1 MSHQNL
7 KGWLEEYAENSL
19 SAEMTQDLEQ
29 HLAMCRDCQE
39 QLRTIRLTANILRAS
54 SLAEAPAPAAGFA
67 LSVFLAIEQ
76 QRENYFFWSPLR
88 LVALKAVPLMTVLA
102 IALGFL
108 AYTQITS
115 ELNAQQLTEEP
126 LLETSLELSS
136 KWGQEAAAVFSEQ
149 ISQDKEQVVS
159 TLLEAET
166 LPQEVG
172 KESK

>member
-7 KGWLEEYAENSL
+7 KGWLEDYAENSL

-54 SLAEAPAPAAGFA
+54 SLDGAPAPAGGFA
-67 LSVFLAIEQ
+67 RSVLLAVEQ

-88 LVALKAVPLMTVLA
+88 LVALKAVPVMAVLA
-102 IALGFL
+102 VALGVF
-108 AYTQITS
+108 AYTQISS

-136 KWGQEAAAVFSEQ
+136 KWGQEAAVFSEQ
-149 ISQDKEQVVS
+149 ISQDKEQVVY

-166 LPQEVG
+166 VPQEPG

>member
-39 QLRTIRLTANILRAS
+39 QLRAIRLTANILRAS
-54 SLAEAPAPAAGFA
+54 SLDEAPAPAAGFA
-67 LSVFLAIEQ
+67 RSVFLAIEQ

-88 LVALKAVPLMTVLA
+88 LVALRTVPFMAVLA
-102 IALGFL
+102 VALGVF
-108 AYTQITS
+108 AYTEIS
-115 ELNAQQLTEEP
+115 SGLNARQLTEEP

-136 KWGQEAAAVFSEQ
+136 KWGQEAAVFSEQ

-166 LPQEVG
+166 PPQEQG

>member
-7 KGWLEEYAENSL
+7 KGWLEDYAENSL

-54 SLAEAPAPAAGFA
+54 SLDGVPAPAGGFA
-67 LSVFLAIEQ
+67 RSVLLAIEQ

-88 LVALKAVPLMTVLA
+88 LVALKAVPVMAVLA
-102 IALGFL
+102 VALGVF
-108 AYTQITS
+108 AYTQISS

-136 KWGQEAAAVFSEQ
+136 KWGQEAAVFSEQ
-149 ISQDKEQVVS
+149 ISQDKEQVVY

-166 LPQEVG
+166 VPQEQG

>member
-7 KGWLEEYAENSL
+7 KGWLEDYAENSL

-39 QLRTIRLTANILRAS
+39 QLRTIRLTANVLRAS
-54 SLAEAPAPAAGFA
+54 RLDEAPVPAAGFVR
-67 LSVFLAIEQ
+67 SVFLAIEQ
-76 QRENYFFWSPLR
+76 QRENYFFWNPLR
-88 LVALKAVPLMTVLA
+88 LVALKAVPVMAVLA
-102 IALGFL
+102 VALAFF
-108 AYTQITS
+108 AYTEMSSDLT
-115 ELNAQQLTEEP
+115 AQQLTEEP

-136 KWGQEAAAVFSEQ
+136 KWGQEAAVFSEQ

-166 LPQEVG
+166 LPQEQG

>member
-29 HLAMCRDCQE
+29 HLAMCHDCQE
-39 QLRTIRLTANILRAS
+39 QLRTIRLTGNILRAS
-54 SLAEAPAPAAGFA
+54 RLDEGPVPAPGFA
-67 LSVFLAIEQ
+67 RSVFLAVEQ

-88 LVALKAVPLMTVLA
+88 LVALKAVPVMAVLA
-102 IALGFL
+102 VALGFF
-108 AYTQITS
+108 AYTQISS

-136 KWGQEAAAVFSEQ
+136 KWGQEAAVFSEQ
-149 ISQDKEQVVS
+149 ISHDKERVVS

-166 LPQEVG
+166 PPQEQG
-172 KESK
+172 KEFK

>member
-7 KGWLEEYAENSL
+7 KGWLEDYAENSL

-39 QLRTIRLTANILRAS
+39 QLRNIRLTANILRAS
-54 SLAEAPAPAAGFA
+54 SLDEAPAPTAGFA
-67 LSVFLAIEQ
+67 RSVFLAIEQ

-88 LVALKAVPLMTVLA
+88 LVALRAVPFMAVLA
-102 IALGFL
+102 VALGVF
-108 AYTQITS
+108 AYTQIS
-115 ELNAQQLTEEP
+115 FELSAQQLAEEP

-136 KWGQEAAAVFSEQ
+136 KWGQEAAVFSEQ

-159 TLLEAET
+159 TLLESET
-166 LPQEVG
+166 PPQEQG
-172 KESK
+172 KEAK

>member
-7 KGWLEEYAENSL
+7 KGWLEDYAENSL

-39 QLRTIRLTANILRAS
+39 QLRTIRLTANVLRAS
-54 SLAEAPAPAAGFA
+54 RLDQGPVPAAGFA
-67 LSVFLAIEQ
+67 RSVFLMIEQ

-88 LVALKAVPLMTVLA
+88 LMALKAVPVMAVLA
-102 IALGFL
+102 VVLGFF
-108 AYTQITS
+108 AYTEMS
-115 ELNAQQLTEEP
+115 SDLSAQQLTEEP

-136 KWGQEAAAVFSEQ
+136 KWGQEAAVFSEQ

-166 LPQEVG
+166 LPQEQG